1 MKKYLVAIDGSG
13 YSIDALETAIKFAK
27 KAGGTITLITV
38 LSTDALGFGTQN
50 IRSYNST
57 LDENTDKLRSYLDEI
72 KEKYASDKYE
82 IEKIIRIG
90 NISNEI
96 IEESEKHDL
105 LFIGSRGLGAVK
117 RAFLGSVSGKV
128 INNVDIPAIVVKE
141 DTEFNKIL
149 VPVDGS
155 RHSKKAL
162 ITANEIGKYFDS
174 KIILLNVINS
184 IHLPQMETFD
194 LEMAINFNEEA
205 SRESGEL
212 LDRAGG
218 YIDDYPNNI
227 ELISSEGDAAS
238 IIVEVAEENDV
249 DLIVMGSKGLGAFR
263 SAFMGSVSTDVV
275 NKSSKSVLI
284 NH

>member
-1 MKKYLVAIDGSG
+1 MNKYLVAIDGSG
-13 YSIDALETAIKFAK
+13 YSINALETAIKFAE

-38 LSTDALGFGTQN
+38 LSMDTFGIGTQN

-57 LDENTDKLRSYLDEI
+57 LDENADKLRSYLDEI
-72 KEKYASDKYE
+72 KEKYDSDKYK
-82 IEKIIRIG
+82 IEKLIRIG
-90 NISNEI
+90 NVSNEI

-105 LFIGSRGLGAVK
+105 LFIGSRGLGAIK

-128 INNVDIPAIVVKE
+128 VNNVDIPAIVVKE
-141 DTEFNKIL
+141 DTAFNKIL

-162 ITANEIGKYFDS
+162 IMANEIGKYFDS

-194 LEMAINFNEEA
+194 LEMAIDFSEE
-205 SRESGEL
+205 SRIKSGEL
-212 LDRAGG
+212 LDKAEE
-218 YIDDYPNNI
+218 YIDGYPNNI

-238 IIVEVAEENDV
+238 VIIEVAEENDV
-249 DLIVMGSKGLGAFR
+249 DLIVMGSKGLGSFR

>member
-1 MKKYLVAIDGSG
+1 MNKYLVAIDGSG
-13 YSIDALETAIKFAK
+13 YSINALETAIKFAE

-38 LSTDALGFGTQN
+38 LSMDTFGIGTQN

-57 LDENTDKLRSYLDEI
+57 LDENADKLRSYLDEI
-72 KEKYASDKYE
+72 KEKYDSDKYK
-82 IEKIIRIG
+82 IEKLIRIG
-90 NISNEI
+90 NVSNEI

-105 LFIGSRGLGAVK
+105 LFIGSRGLGAIK

-128 INNVDIPAIVVKE
+128 VNNVDIPAIVVKE
-141 DTEFNKIL
+141 NTEFNKIL

-162 ITANEIGKYFDS
+162 IMANEIGTYFDS

-194 LEMAINFNEEA
+194 LEMAIDFSEE
-205 SRESGEL
+205 SRIKSGEL
-212 LDRAGG
+212 LDKAEE
-218 YIDDYPNNI
+218 YIDGYPNNI

-238 IIVEVAEENDV
+238 VIIEVAEENDV
-249 DLIVMGSKGLGAFR
+249 DLIVMGSKW
-263 SAFMGSVSTDVV
+263 T
-275 NKSSKSVLI
+275 KSLRTHY
-284 NH
+284 N